1 MKAALII
8 AAAALICAPALAE
21 ENKLYPAAPVDY
33 PKKNTPEAS
42 IYRGSIV
49 FHHYCELC
57 HGAKA
62 DGGGRAAKLY
72 NPRPA
77 NLVMSDKND
86 AYKEMIV
93 RRGGKFMGRSEFMPP
108 WGNELTDE
116 QITDV
121 VAFLHSIRSPNVEVK

>member
-1 MKAALII
+1 MKATLFAI
-8 AAAALICAPALAE
+8 AAFIACVSASAEDDKMHPKQPA
-21 ENKLYPAAPVDY
+21 DY
-33 PKKNTPEAS
+33 PKKNTLEAS

-49 FHHYCELC
+49 FHHYCQLC
-57 HGAKA
+57 HGAHA
-62 DGGGRAAKLY
+62 DGEGRAAKLY

-86 AYKEMIV
+86 VYKDMII

-121 VAFLHSIRSPNVEVK
+121 VAFLHSIRSPKVEVK